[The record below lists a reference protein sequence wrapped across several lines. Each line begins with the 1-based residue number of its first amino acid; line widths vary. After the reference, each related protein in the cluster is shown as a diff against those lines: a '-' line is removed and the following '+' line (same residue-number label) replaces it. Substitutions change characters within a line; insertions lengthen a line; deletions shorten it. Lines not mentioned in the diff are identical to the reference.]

1 MYRVIVAVC
10 ILTMLFSGCGNDRPP
25 TTVATTSSP
34 PPSTTP
40 TPPQLPPF
48 GTADVREARPGDPA
62 HLVAVRLARE
72 DGFDQLVLEF
82 TDRVPGYT
90 VGYGPLPARADGS
103 GAEIPLPGAGA
114 KVSVSLNPA
123 SGDGWTDGV
132 RTYFGPS
139 TVTADT
145 AAVTEAKAAGDF
157 EAVLTWVV
165 GLRAMV
171 PFRVLVLDGPP
182 RLVVDFQPATPN

>member
-10 ILTMLFSGCGNDRPP
+10 ILTMLFSGCCSDIPPP
-25 TTVATTSSP
+25 TATTTGSP
-34 PPSTTP
+34 RPSMPATLP
-40 TPPQLPPF
+40 LPPF
-48 GTADVREARPGDPA
+48 ATAEVREDRPGDPA
-62 HLVAVRLARE
+62 HLVAARLARQ

-90 VGYGPLPARADGS
+90 VGYGPLPAQADGS
-103 GAEIPLPGAGA
+103 GAEIPLPGASA
-114 KVSVSLNPA
+114 KVSVSLYPA